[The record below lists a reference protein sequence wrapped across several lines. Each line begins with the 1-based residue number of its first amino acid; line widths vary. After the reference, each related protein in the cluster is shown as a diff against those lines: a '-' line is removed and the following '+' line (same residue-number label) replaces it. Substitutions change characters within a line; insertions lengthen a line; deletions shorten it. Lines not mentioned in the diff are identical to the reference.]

1 MRLVRPKRIVQSE
14 IQASGS
20 NFGAWRV
27 PAAAGIKT
35 IKAETVHKSTF
46 ALMGQA
52 VPVSAF
58 ATLTAG
64 ISSKSS
70 KPALCTRSL

>member
-1 MRLVRPKRIVQSE
+1 MRFVRPIRIVQLK
-14 IQASGS
+14 IQAIGS
-20 NFGAWRV
+20 NFGARRA
-27 PAAAGIKT
+27 PAAAGINT
-35 IKAETVHKSTF
+35 IKSETVHKSTF

-58 ATLTAG
+58 AALRAR